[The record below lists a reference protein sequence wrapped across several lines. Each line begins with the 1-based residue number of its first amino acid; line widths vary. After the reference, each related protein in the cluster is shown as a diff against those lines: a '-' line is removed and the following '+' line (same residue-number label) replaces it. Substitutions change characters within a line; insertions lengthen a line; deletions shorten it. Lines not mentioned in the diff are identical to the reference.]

1 MSRIRSK
8 LGCERGEALITGLIV
23 LGGVLVPLMLIIP
36 LFGRIESSKLAVQQ
50 AARAAVRA
58 ATLAPDA
65 TQAQAA
71 AAQAANTTRA
81 QTRVPLHLTL
91 EGRFARDSTLR
102 ARTNVSVSLGN
113 IPGVGSFG
121 TISVRGQ
128 ATAPVGQYRSLLP
141 EGEP

>member
-1 MSRIRSK
+1 MTWLRRS
-8 LGCERGEALITGLIV
+8 LRCERGEALITGLIV

-50 AARAAVRA
+50 AARDAVRA
-58 ATLAPDA
+58 ATLAPDSA
-65 TQAQAA
+65 QAQMA
-71 AAQAANTTRA
+71 AAQAASTTRS

-91 EGRFARDSTLR
+91 EGRFARGSTLT
-102 ARTNVSVSLGN
+102 AHASVTVTLGS
-113 IPGVGSFG
+113 IPGVGAFG

-128 ATAPVGQYRSLLP
+128 ASAPVSQYRSLLP